1 MYQSTQQ
8 EGQEPPPGD
17 PQSTPG
23 GTEQDQPDEEVI
35 DAEYVD
41 VDDKK

>member
-1 MYQSTQQ
+1 VMYKAKADETAA
-8 EGQEPPPGD
+8 GAAPAADPAAAEPKKDG
-17 PQSTPG
+17 
-23 GTEQDQPDEEVI
+23 EVI